1 MRLFIFESHPVQ
13 YHAPVYRELHRL
25 CQAAGGGSIRVFY
38 ATDISVRGHFDSGF
52 GSTVAW
58 DEPLLNGYPATVLN
72 AENGIPLN
80 GFNSLTGKGIVSLL
94 KRERPDAVMLTGLA
108 HRFDWTV
115 YWTALRLRIPIWLR
129 TETQDEAFARGPVKS
144 ILRSI
149 FYRFAYAPI
158 SKALVIGRLN
168 AEHYQRHGLPSQ
180 RHIFSRYCVV
190 DRFQCVSAAQKT
202 IWRRQ
207 IRREAGFGEQTTVLL
222 FCGKLQPK
230 KQPDTLLEALSKLP
244 AAERKRFGVLYVG
257 SGELEADL
265 RLAAAAMKDIRVWFA
280 GFKNQTEIA
289 PYYLASDV
297 LVLPSRQMGE
307 TWGLVANEALLAERR
322 VVLSRHVGCQAD
334 FRVLPGVKVF
344 DGTTDGLVRAL
355 RQLPSPSSV
364 NNQRSF
370 MRRYSISS
378 AAWGIAKAMGL
389 AEPAETPAREPAL
402 FEPIQPTERA
412 DAPPAKAG
420 TPCR

>member
-25 CQAAGGGSIRVFY
+25 CQADGGSSIRVFY

-52 GSTVAW
+52 GSTIAW

-94 KRERPDAVMLTGLA
+94 KRERPDAVMLAGLA
-108 HRFDWTV
+108 HRFEWAV
-115 YWTALRLRIPIWLR
+115 YWTAIRLRIPIWLR
-129 TETQDEAFARGPVKS
+129 TETQDEAFARGRVKS

-149 FYRFAYAPI
+149 FYRLAYAPV

-168 AEHYQRHGLPSQ
+168 AQHYQRHGLPSR
-180 RHIFSRYCVV
+180 RHVLSPYCVV
-190 DRFQCVSAAQKT
+190 DRFKAVSPAQKSA
-202 IWRRQ
+202 RRREL
-207 IRREAGFGEQTTVLL
+207 RREAGFGDQTTVLL

-230 KQPDTLLEALSKLP
+230 KQPGILLEALSKLS
-244 AAERKRFGVLYVG
+244 ATERRRFGVLYVG
-257 SGELEADL
+257 SGELEAEL
-265 RLAAAAMKDIRVWFA
+265 RLAASALKDVKVWFA

-289 PYYLASDV
+289 PYYLAADV

-307 TWGLVANEALLAERR
+307 TWGLVANEGLLAECR

-334 FRVLPGVKVF
+334 FKVLPGVKVF
-344 DGTTDGLVRAL
+344 DGSTDGLVRAL
-355 RQLPSPSSV
+355 RQLPPSSSV
-364 NNQRSF
+364 ANQRNF
-370 MRRYSISS
+370 MRRYSIDS
-378 AAWGIAKAMGL
+378 AAQGIARAMGL
-389 AEPAETPAREPAL
+389 AEPAHAPARDLSSIESRPAM
-402 FEPIQPTERA
+402 E
-412 DAPPAKAG
+412 KAG
-420 TPCR
+420 VQ

>member
-38 ATDISVRGHFDSGF
+38 ATDISMRGHFDSGF

-80 GFNSLTGKGIVSLL
+80 GFNSLTGKGIVPLL

-108 HRFDWTV
+108 YRFDWTI

-149 FYRFAYAPI
+149 FYRLAYAPV
-158 SKALVIGRLN
+158 SRALVIGRLN
-168 AEHYQRHGLPSQ
+168 AAHYQRHGLSP
-180 RHIFSRYCVV
+180 RHHVLAPYCVV
-190 DRFQCVSAAQKT
+190 DRFNDISPSQKT
-202 IWRRQ
+202 TWRRQ

-230 KQPDTLLEALSKLP
+230 KQPGILLEALSRLP

-265 RLAAAAMKDIRVWFA
+265 RLTASALKEVRVWFA

-289 PYYLASDV
+289 PYYLAADV

-307 TWGLVANEALLAERR
+307 TWGLVANEALMAERR
-322 VVLSRHVGCQAD
+322 VILSRHVGCQAD

-344 DGTTDGLVRAL
+344 DGTADGLVRAL
-355 RQLPSPSSV
+355 RPLPPASSV
-364 NNQRSF
+364 ANQRSF
-370 MRRYSISS
+370 MRRYSISF
-378 AAWGIAKAMGL
+378 AARGIAKAMGL
-389 AEPAETPAREPAL
+389 PESADTAAREPWL
-402 FEPIQPTERA
+402 KEPVQPME
-412 DAPPAKAG
+412 KAG
-420 TPCR
+420 AQ